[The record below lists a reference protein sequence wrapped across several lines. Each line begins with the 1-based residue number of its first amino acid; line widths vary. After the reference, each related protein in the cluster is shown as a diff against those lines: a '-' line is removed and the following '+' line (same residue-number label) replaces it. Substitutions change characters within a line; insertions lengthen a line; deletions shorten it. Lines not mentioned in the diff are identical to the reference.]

1 MIDNLML
8 GSMAIDEDGKQIRTI
23 RELNSR
29 DVETDDR
36 VIYKLIG
43 LSRMEQ
49 RKSLLFQ
56 MIVTP

>member
-23 RELNSR
+23 RERNSW

-36 VIYKLIG
+36 VIIQTDWAIK
-43 LSRMEQ
+43 SRA
-49 RKSLLFQ
+49 K
-56 MIVTP
+56 